1 MFDENARAV
10 ILLENTEGGK
20 SMGFLGGLKRLFV
33 EDKSEKSNVVAEETE
48 ALELE
53 DIEPRH
59 ITGEEFHIVIQDG
72 VTLVDFWAEWCAPC
86 HVIAPSIDDLARE
99 YGDRANITKL
109 NVDNYPDV
117 AGELGIMGIPTVII
131 FKDGQEYRR
140 FVGVQPYE
148 RFASALEEALNE

>member
-1 MFDENARAV
+1 MAEIVDVNDDNFQAEVLD
-10 ILLENTEGGK
+10 
-20 SMGFLGGLKRLFV
+20 
-33 EDKSEKSNVVAEETE
+33 SETPVV
-48 ALELE
+48 
-53 DIEPRH
+53 
-59 ITGEEFHIVIQDG
+59 
-72 VTLVDFWAEWCAPC
+72 VDFWAEWCAPC